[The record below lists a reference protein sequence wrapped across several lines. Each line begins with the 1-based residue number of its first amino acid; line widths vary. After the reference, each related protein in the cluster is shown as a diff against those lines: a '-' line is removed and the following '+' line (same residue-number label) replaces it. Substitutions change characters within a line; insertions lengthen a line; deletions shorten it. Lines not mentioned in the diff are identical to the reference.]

1 MNGNRIQEVIDIEK
15 RAQAM
20 VEAARKEA
28 ELLPRRAD
36 EESREL
42 VANARRTAEE
52 EAAKILEAARSADSA
67 EQILAAAQESMG
79 ERRKLAEKNLERA
92 VAYVVDRVLG
102 KA

>member
-36 EESREL
+36 EEAREL

-52 EAAKILEAARSADSA
+52 EAAKILEAERSADSA
-67 EQILAAAQESMG
+67 EQILAAAQEAMG
-79 ERRKLAEKNLERA
+79 ERQKLAEKNLERA